1 MAQRILKSFIALS
14 TAFAFFAAV
23 ALAVQER
30 PQEQLFALT
39 VSIVAINAITLIVW
53 EFVSRMETM
62 LNEWKCNDDA
72 FVVEDDLEHDRSE

>member
-1 MAQRILKSFIALS
+1 M
-14 TAFAFFAAV
+14 
-23 ALAVQER
+23 AVQER

-62 LNEWKCNDDA
+62 LNEWK
-72 FVVEDDLEHDRSE
+72 